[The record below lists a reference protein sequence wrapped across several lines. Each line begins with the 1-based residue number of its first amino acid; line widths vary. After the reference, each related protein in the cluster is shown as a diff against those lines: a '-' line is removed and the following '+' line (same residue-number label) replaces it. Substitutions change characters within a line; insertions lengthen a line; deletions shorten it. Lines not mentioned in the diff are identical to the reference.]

1 MYDKTQATGIF
12 TAAQSG
18 LQSTL
23 RYLYDN
29 NKDGITRTTLNEA
42 YAKSGAAL
50 GTNNTFFQMI
60 STQFSTLDKNNDG
73 TLTADEANTM
83 LTDLSSGLT
92 RDQITQLVSS
102 GTIDKDLANK
112 IISNFSKIDTNGDG
126 KVSEAE
132 INAYCMDEDIQ
143 TKKDEQKELLI
154 KNMSCY
160 YDTDTDSSDKSTD
173 EV

>member
-1 MYDKTQATGIF
+1 MYDKTQATGLF

-23 RYLYDN
+23 QYLWAN
-29 NKDGITRTTLNEA
+29 NKNGITRNSLNEA
-42 YAKSGAAL
+42 YAKNPL
-50 GTNNTFFQMI
+50 GTGSTFYQMI
-60 STQFSTLDKNNDG
+60 SGQFATLDKNNDG
-73 TLTADEANTM
+73 TLSADEANTM
-83 LTDLSSGLT
+83 LTDMSSGLT
-92 RDQITQLVSS
+92 RDQVMQLKAAGSV
-102 GTIDKDLANK
+102 DEELARK

-132 INAYCMDEDIQ
+132 INAFCMGEDIQ
-143 TKKDEQKELLI
+143 AKKDEQKELLI

-160 YDTDTDSSDKSTD
+160 YEVDSDSSSD

>member
-1 MYDKTQATGIF
+1 MYDKSQATGIF

-18 LQSTL
+18 LQTTL
-23 RYLYDN
+23 RYLYEN
-29 NKDGITRTTLNEA
+29 NKDGITRTSLNKA
-42 YAKSGAAL
+42 FSNTGATL
-50 GTNNTFFQMI
+50 GTNNTFFQMV
-60 STQFSTLDKNNDG
+60 SSQFATLDKNKDG
-73 TLTADEANTM
+73 KLTADEANTM

-112 IISNFSKIDTNGDG
+112 IISNFAKIDTNGDG

-132 INAYCMDEDIQ
+132 INSYCMNEDVQ
-143 TKKDEQKELLI
+143 TKKDEQKKLLI

-160 YDTDTDSSDKSTD
+160 YDTDTDDTSTD

>member
-1 MYDKTQATGIF
+1 MYDKSQATGIF

-18 LQSTL
+18 LQTTL
-23 RYLYDN
+23 QYLYSN
-29 NKDGITRTTLNEA
+29 NTQGITRQNLANAYTNNTT
-42 YAKSGAAL
+42 GV
-50 GTNNTFFQMI
+50 NNTFFQMI
-60 STQFSTLDKNNDG
+60 SSQFATLDKNNDG
-73 TLTADEANTM
+73 TLSADEANAM

-92 RDQITQLVSS
+92 REQVTQLVSS
-102 GTIDKDLANK
+102 GAIDKDLANK

-132 INAYCMDEDIQ
+132 INAFCMGEDIQ
-143 TKKDEQKELLI
+143 SKKDEQTKLLI

-160 YDTDTDSSDKSTD
+160 YDVDVDDTKTE

>member
-1 MYDKTQATGIF
+1 MYDKSQATGIF

-18 LQSTL
+18 LQTTL
-23 RYLYDN
+23 QYLYSN
-29 NKDGITRTTLNEA
+29 NTQGITRQNLANA
-42 YAKSGAAL
+42 YANNTTGV
-50 GTNNTFFQMI
+50 NNTFFQMI
-60 STQFSTLDKNNDG
+60 SSQFATLDKNNDG
-73 TLTADEANTM
+73 TLSADEANAM

-92 RDQITQLVSS
+92 REQVTQLVSS
-102 GTIDKDLANK
+102 GAIDKDLANK

-132 INAYCMDEDIQ
+132 INAFCMGEDIQ
-143 TKKDEQKELLI
+143 SKKDEQTKLLI

-160 YDTDTDSSDKSTD
+160 YDVDVDDTKTE

>member
-1 MYDKTQATGIF
+1 MYDKSQATGIF

-18 LQSTL
+18 LQTTL
-23 RYLYDN
+23 QYLYN
-29 NKDGITRTTLNEA
+29 NNTKGITRDALNKA
-42 YAKSGAAL
+42 YTNNNSGI
-50 GTNNTFFQMI
+50 NNTFFQMV
-60 STQFSTLDKNNDG
+60 SSQFSTLDKNNDG
-73 TLTADEANTM
+73 KLTADEANTM
-83 LTDLSSGLT
+83 LTDLSSGVT
-92 RDQITQLVSS
+92 REQITQLVAA

-143 TKKDEQKELLI
+143 SKKDEQKELLI

-160 YDTDTDSSDKSTD
+160 YEVDTDDTSSD

>member
-18 LQSTL
+18 LQTTL
-23 RYLYDN
+23 QYLYSN
-29 NKDGITRTTLNEA
+29 NTKGITRQNLNTA
-42 YAKSGAAL
+42 YANNTAGV
-50 GTNNTFFQMI
+50 NNTFFQMI
-60 STQFSTLDKNNDG
+60 SSQFSTLDKNNDG
-73 TLTADEANTM
+73 TLSADEANVM

-92 RDQITQLVSS
+92 REQVTQLVSV

-132 INAYCMDEDIQ
+132 INAFCMGEDIQ
-143 TKKDEQKELLI
+143 SKKDEQTKLLI

-160 YDTDTDSSDKSTD
+160 YDVDADDTKTD

>member
-1 MYDKTQATGIF
+1 MYDKTQTTGIF

-23 RYLYDN
+23 QYLYN
-29 NKDGITRTTLNEA
+29 NNAKGITRTTLNNA
-42 YAKSGAAL
+42 YANNTSGV
-50 GTNNTFFQMI
+50 NNTFFQMI
-60 STQFSTLDKNNDG
+60 STQFSTLDKNHDG
-73 TLTADEANTM
+73 TLSPDEANAM
-83 LTDLSSGLT
+83 LTDLSAGVT
-92 RDQITQLVSS
+92 REQVTQLVSA

-132 INAYCMDEDIQ
+132 INAFCMNEDIQ
-143 TKKDEQKELLI
+143 SKRDEQKELLI

-160 YDTDTDSSDKSTD
+160 YDVETDDTSSDK
-173 EV
+173 V